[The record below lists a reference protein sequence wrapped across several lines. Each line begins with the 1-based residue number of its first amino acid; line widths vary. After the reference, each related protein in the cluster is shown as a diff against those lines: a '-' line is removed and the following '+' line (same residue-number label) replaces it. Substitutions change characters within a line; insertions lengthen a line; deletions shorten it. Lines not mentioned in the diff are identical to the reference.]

1 MRHPLFHELTHH
13 EYLQQK
19 LAQQFPDADEETL
32 LDTLEGLTDLPEMIA
47 EVIRSRLDDLA
58 LVAALRVRIADMNE
72 RLGRFEHRA
81 EKKKEIVT
89 SVMERA
95 GLKKLTQPDFTL
107 SLRPTAPP
115 LVVVDEAQIPDAF
128 WKPQAPK
135 LDRQGLIG
143 ALKDGRDVP
152 GATLGNG
159 GMTISVRTK

>member
-1 MRHPLFHELTHH
+1 MHELTHPQYLKH
-13 EYLQQK
+13 ELSRK
-19 LAQQFPDADEETL
+19 FPDADEEKL
-32 LDTLEGLTDLPEMIA
+32 LDTLEGLTDLPEMIS
-47 EVIRSRLDDLA
+47 EVVRSRLDDMA
-58 LVAALRVRIADMNE
+58 LVAALRARIADMNE
-72 RLGRFEHRA
+72 RFGRFEHRA

-107 SLRPTAPP
+107 SLRSTAPP
-115 LVVVDEAQIPDAF
+115 LVVVDEAKIPEAF
-128 WKPQAPK
+128 WRPQAPK

>member
-1 MRHPLFHELTHH
+1 MSTPLLHQLAIHQ
-13 EYLQQK
+13 YLRQQ
-19 LAQQFPDADEETL
+19 LEAQFPNADEETL

-58 LVAALRVRIADMNE
+58 LVAALRARIADMNE
-72 RLGRFEHRA
+72 RFGRFEHRA
-81 EKKKEIVT
+81 EKKKEIAT

-115 LVVVDEAQIPDAF
+115 LVVVDEAQIPEAF
-128 WKPQAPK
+128 WRPQAPK

-143 ALKDGRDVP
+143 ALKGGRDVP

>member
-1 MRHPLFHELTHH
+1 MKHGLLHELTHH
-13 EYLQQK
+13 QYLRQQ
-19 LAQQFPDADEETL
+19 LEAQFPNADEETL
-32 LDTLEGLTDLPEMIA
+32 LDTLEGMTNLNEMVA

-58 LVAALRVRIADMNE
+58 LIAALRTRIADMQA
-72 RLGRFEHRA
+72 RLGRLEERA
-81 EKKKEIVT
+81 EKKKEIVAT
-89 SVMERA
+89 VMERA
-95 GLKKLTQPDFTL
+95 GLKKLMQPDFTL
-107 SLRPTAPP
+107 SLRPTSPP

-143 ALKDGRDVP
+143 ALKNGRDVP

>member
-1 MRHPLFHELTHH
+1 MKHGLLHELTHH
-13 EYLQQK
+13 QYLRQQ
-19 LAQQFPDADEETL
+19 LEAQFPNADEETL

-58 LVAALRVRIADMNE
+58 LVAALRARIADMNE
-72 RLGRFEHRA
+72 RLGRFDHRA
-81 EKKKEIVT
+81 DNKKEIVT

-143 ALKDGRDVP
+143 ALKNGRDVP

>member
-1 MRHPLFHELTHH
+1 MSHALMHELTHH
-13 EYLQQK
+13 QYLKQK

-58 LVAALRVRIADMNE
+58 LVAALRARIADMHE
-72 RLGRFEHRA
+72 RLARFEQRA
-81 EKKKEIVT
+81 NKKKEVVT

-107 SLRPTAPP
+107 SLRSTAPP
-115 LVVVDEAQIPDAF
+115 LVVVDEAQIPEAF
-128 WKPQAPK
+128 WRPQASK

-159 GMTISVRTK
+159 GITISVRTK